1 MSTQARQSPV
11 RPNAGSNPLKWTIT
25 NILYAFFG
33 CVLLTGLF
41 HECKL
46 QWIGNAFVIVD
57 IFLVSIAFLKYLN
70 GDHLK

>member
-1 MSTQARQSPV
+1 M
-11 RPNAGSNPLKWTIT
+11 KWTIT

-57 IFLVSIAFLKYLN
+57 IFLVDIFLVSIAFLKYLN
-70 GDHLK
+70 GDHLQ